1 MMNLICLLFSNF
13 QLNIIENHFWNVVQR
28 IRKLVAYCHLAKTN
42 PTLQVYPHNKK
53 EYNNVVIRTV
63 LPCRVPLYTHN
74 VKYNRVKISFFSKTF
89 FLFCSLWNRS
99 ERRLGILRKVLTG
112 FGLFSREPWWNRRRR
127 SRPRQEPR
135 KNPKRQKANTLSLS
149 QKESRE
155 RDRERESIRKYIN
168 GIKYSSILPT
178 VYTAEDTRL
187 SVLVIIIDWPLRWF
201 ASFVST
207 KETTAETREPK
218 EEEELL
224 PNFFLFPFF

>member
-1 MMNLICLLFSNF
+1 MNLLPSLTADTHTHKGI
-13 QLNIIENHFWNVVQR
+13 
-28 IRKLVAYCHLAKTN
+28 Y
-42 PTLQVYPHNKK
+42 KK
-53 EYNNVVIRTV
+53 GEEVTCCY
-63 LPCRVPLYTHN
+63 
-74 VKYNRVKISFFSKTF
+74 
-89 FLFCSLWNRS
+89 
-99 ERRLGILRKVLTG
+99 
-112 FGLFSREPWWNRRRR
+112 
-127 SRPRQEPR
+127 
-135 KNPKRQKANTLSLS
+135 
-149 QKESRE
+149 
-155 RDRERESIRKYIN
+155 RERESIRKYIN